1 MFCKWQEA
9 GVFRDGGVTG
19 PGWRSGSGAA
29 EWRMDGGRGWLRGCG
44 NSGGKARGGM
54 VISYDGGREQ
64 EGQKRLRGKS
74 DRV

>member
-1 MFCKWQEA
+1 MCCTFCKWQEA

-19 PGWRSGSGAA
+19 PGWPSVSGAA
-29 EWRMDGGRGWLRGCG
+29 EWRMHGGRGCG

-54 VISYDGGREQ
+54 VISYDSGREQ